1 MEEVNDAD
9 SFYYYYKIRNNVD
22 VVGKILLL
30 TLNIK
35 QMGFSEE

>member
-22 VVGKILLL
+22 VVGKFLLL
-30 TLNIK
+30 SLNIK